1 MDVWVVLR
9 FGNCQPSGAAVNAA
23 SPARALWSLDVG
35 SGSRAVR
42 EGKGGCEERP
52 EPPAKPRA
60 GFCLGLAAQAAPAQA
75 CSHPLPHSSFPRTLC
90 RLPALPQ
97 QAQGVSLAPVCCL
110 PASTPPP
117 SLPGWGPSSS
127 WPSAQHEARPG
138 VCCVEFWPGDA
149 RWKSL

>member
-9 FGNCQPSGAAVNAA
+9 FGNCQPSGAAVNTA
-23 SPARALWSLDVG
+23 SPAGALWSLDVG

-60 GFCLGLAAQAAPAQA
+60 GFCLGLAAQAVPAQA
-75 CSHPLPHSSFPRTLC
+75 CSHPLPQSSFPRTLC

-97 QAQGVSLAPVCCL
+97 RAQGVSLAPCVL
-110 PASTPPP
+110 PACLHPT
-117 SLPGWGPSSS
+117 SLSPRLGAFLLLAQRPARGP
-127 WPSAQHEARPG
+127 AQCLLRGILARR
-138 VCCVEFWPGDA
+138 C
-149 RWKSL
+149 